1 MKFGGVMINYQH
13 ILAVVEMERDTQPAL
28 SRAQEISDKTGAT
41 ITAMLVVYDLS
52 YDMTTMLSPDEREAM
67 KDAVTKEHASW
78 LSEHL
83 RQLGF
88 SHIDIVVQW
97 NNRAF
102 EAVIHHVIDNDIDL
116 VVKATKRHD
125 DLASVIFTPTDWHLL
140 RKCPSPVLLVK
151 EHDWPEGGQIIA
163 AVNVGS
169 EDDEHNLLND
179 KLTVIANDYAKLLNG
194 NVNLVNSYPST
205 PLNIAIE
212 VPEFDPDAYN
222 NSVKHHH
229 QAEMAGH
236 AKKYGITT
244 ANTYVK
250 EGLPEKVIP
259 MVAKDIDAELVIIGT
274 VGRVGLSA
282 ALIGNTAEH
291 VIDELDC
298 DVLAVKPDGFV
309 SPLAN
314 KK

>member
-1 MKFGGVMINYQH
+1 MINYQH
-13 ILAVVEMERDTQPAL
+13 ILAVVEIERDTQPAL
-28 SRAQEISDKTGAT
+28 SRAQELSDKTGAT

-78 LSEHL
+78 LTEHL

-88 SHIDIVVQW
+88 SHVDIVVQW

-102 EAVIHHVIDNDIDL
+102 EAVIHHVIDNNIDL

-151 EHDWPEGGQIIA
+151 EHDWPEGGQIIS

-229 QAEMAGH
+229 QAEMANH
-236 AKKYGITT
+236 AKKYGIPTT
-244 ANTYVK
+244 STYVK

-259 MVAKDIDAELVIIGT
+259 MIAKDIDAELVIIGT

>member
-1 MKFGGVMINYQH
+1 MINYQH

-314 KK
+314 IK

>member
-1 MKFGGVMINYQH
+1 MINYQH

-28 SRAQEISDKTGAT
+28 SRAQEISHKTGAT

>member
-1 MKFGGVMINYQH
+1 MINYQH

-67 KDAVTKEHASW
+67 KDAVTKENASW

>member
-1 MKFGGVMINYQH
+1 MINYQH

>member
-1 MKFGGVMINYQH
+1 MINYQH

-163 AVNVGS
+163 AVNAGS

>member
-1 MKFGGVMINYQH
+1 MINYQH

-169 EDDEHNLLND
+169 EDDEHNLLNA

>member
-1 MKFGGVMINYQH
+1 MINYQH

-298 DVLAVKPDGFV
+298 DVLAVKPDGFA